1 MLSLYST
8 EEAND
13 LIRQLLPDQE
23 DAKATPRALQE
34 FLCHRLAKCLKCA
47 VAVGSDAAAMQLQ
60 SSYRGACFS
69 LSQHST
75 CRAAINVTR
84 LQQCRY
90 RAAAGLPS
98 SHLP

>member
-13 LIRQLLPDQE
+13 LVRQLLPDQQ

-60 SSYRGACFS
+60 SSYPGACPFQVVRS
-69 LSQHST
+69 P
-75 CRAAINVTR
+75 CPAA
-84 LQQCRY
+84 
-90 RAAAGLPS
+90 S
-98 SHLP
+98 SKYDKGEGKR